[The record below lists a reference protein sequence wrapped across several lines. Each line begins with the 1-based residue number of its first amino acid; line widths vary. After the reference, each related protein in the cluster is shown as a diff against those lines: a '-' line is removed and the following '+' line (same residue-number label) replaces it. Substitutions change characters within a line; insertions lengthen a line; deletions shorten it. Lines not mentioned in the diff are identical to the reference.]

1 NATLATGRVNTF
13 QPGKKELAS
22 LFKQGVSQ

>member
-1 NATLATGRVNTF
+1 TLATGRVNTF
-13 QPGKKELAS
+13 QPGKEELAS